1 MSPEP
6 REWVF
11 PDLGA
16 GSDYPPP
23 GTLTS
28 SSITGWMTCARCF
41 AHDNIQHL
49 TKPAS
54 VHFAV
59 GTAVHSAAE
68 TVGYMVLNE
77 YELAGKRDSDEI
89 IEKSLA
95 VFDREV
101 SKESDRNGTERI
113 PPSDAEAV
121 EGKKIAARVCEF
133 AIPRLY
139 QLYKQRGLVA
149 LEYQL
154 PLHLNPFPFPMT
166 GRCDAISGGP
176 KKGLPLILSDIKT
189 SAQKKVPDLLNR
201 IQGGTYALFVRQAG
215 ETPRVIFD
223 QIVKTATPQFH
234 SYGLGPEGS
243 DHMTIS
249 QLDAVY
255 ETVVDVASA
264 ISDGYQAYLNED
276 WKTFRRCFPVGQGWM
291 GHKHDFDHALPEAH
305 LIAA

>member
-1 MSPEP
+1 VTAE
-6 REWVF
+6 REWIF
-11 PDLGA
+11 PDLGSA
-16 GSDYPPP
+16 EGYPPS

-28 SSITGWMTCARCF
+28 TSITGWMTCARCW
-41 AHDNIQHL
+41 AHDNLQHL

-59 GTAVHSAAE
+59 GTAVHNAAE

-139 QLYKQRGLVA
+139 QLYRQRGLVA
-149 LEYQL
+149 LEYEL
-154 PLHLNPFPFPMT
+154 PSHLNPFPFPMT